1 MSLRATPFWVPAGV
15 ATPAPTPA
23 QAPAQASAQA
33 PAQASAQ
40 ASAHPATALPA
51 PRPWPLGRYSSPRL
65 WRAWAG
71 ARDDALAL
79 GRAGLRE
86 QAWQLRS
93 GLRVSELASA
103 SGARALGLVAAAAQA
118 VLGFRVHD
126 EQALAAWLMLQGR
139 LAEMA
144 TGEGKTLATGLAA
157 ATAALAGLRVH
168 VMTAND
174 YLVGRDRAQLDPLFQ
189 LLGLSS
195 AAVVHSMARE
205 ERVPAYH
212 ADIVYVTARELVFD
226 HLKDHLSQHAERDP
240 RVLRARALGEHDGSP
255 VGQPVA
261 AQPLVPCLQQAFVDE
276 ADSILLDEA
285 SVPFILSAPGAEPA
299 ALPLQLARRCALQLP
314 PEAYR
319 LMPRQRNARLTDDGR
334 RQAQAMLQGLARPG
348 GPLWPMRLALELV
361 RAALVAEHLLQRGR
375 DYALKDDALV
385 LIDEVTGRVA
395 EGRQW
400 NHPLQ
405 AMVELKEGLPPS
417 APMCTAARI
426 TYQRLFPRYERLGG
440 SSGTLREARAELRA
454 LYGLGCSTV
463 ARVRPSQRVSL
474 GRRLFRDEQ
483 ARQRACVARIQ
494 ALRRQGR
501 PVLVG
506 TDSVQASEQLCALL
520 TRQGIPHTVLN
531 AVQDAEE
538 NRVVAQAGEA
548 GCVTVTTNMA
558 GRGTDIVLSPAAR
571 QAGGL
576 HVILALSN
584 RSRRIDRQLAGRAAR
599 QGDPGSDEA
608 LLSLDDPPMRLWLPA
623 ALRKLLQAAADR
635 NGELPRGSA
644 AAVCAWVQRRSE
656 WRDWQHRRDLGLQED
671 QTADALAFSGV
682 QE

>member
-1 MSLRATPFWVPAGV
+1 MSLPAPTTWQSARVTTPV
-15 ATPAPTPA
+15 ATPGTSPPTA
-23 QAPAQASAQA
+23 QAPTRFQ
-33 PAQASAQ
+33 PV
-40 ASAHPATALPA
+40 A
-51 PRPWPLGRYSSPRL
+51 PRPWPLGRFSSSRL
-65 WRAWAG
+65 WRTWSE
-71 ARDDALAL
+71 ARDDALLL
-79 GRAGLRE
+79 GRAGLSV
-86 QAWQLRS
+86 QAWRLRS
-93 GLRVSELASA
+93 GLRVSDLASA
-103 SGARALGLVAAAAQA
+103 EGARALGLVAAAAQL

-126 EQALAAWLMLQGR
+126 EQALAAWWMLQGR

-174 YLVGRDRAQLDPLFQ
+174 YLVSRDREQLLPLFQ

-195 AAVVHSMARE
+195 AAVVHTLSRE
-205 ERVPAYH
+205 ERAPAYR

-226 HLKDHLSQHAERDP
+226 HLKDHLAQHAERDP
-240 RVLRARALGEHDGSP
+240 RVLRARALGEDGGASG
-255 VGQPVA
+255 GQPLS
-261 AQPLVPCLQQAFVDE
+261 AQPLVPGLQQAFVDE

-285 SVPFILSAPGAEPA
+285 SVPFILSAPGAPPA

-314 PEAYR
+314 PQAYR
-319 LMPRQRNARLTDDGR
+319 LQPRQRSARLTDEGR
-334 RQAQAMLQGLARPG
+334 RQAQALLEGLARPG

-417 APMCTAARI
+417 APMLTAARI

-463 ARVRPSQRVSL
+463 PRVRPSQL
-474 GRRLFRDEQ
+474 EFWGRRLFRDVL
-483 ARQRACVARIQ
+483 ARERACVARIQ
-494 ALRRQGR
+494 ALRGLGR

-506 TDSVQASEQLCALL
+506 TDSVQASESLCALL
-520 TRQGIPHTVLN
+520 ARQGIPHTVLN

-538 NRVVAQAGEA
+538 HRVVAQAGEP
-548 GCVTVTTNMA
+548 GRVTVTTNMA
-558 GRGTDIVLSPAAR
+558 GRGTDIALSPAAR

-599 QGDPGSDEA
+599 QGDPGSAEA
-608 LLSLDDPPMRLWLPA
+608 LLSLDDAPLRLWLPA
-623 ALRKLLQAAADR
+623 CVRAMLKATANRE
-635 NGELPRGSA
+635 GELPRRSA
-644 AAVCAWVQRRSE
+644 DAVCAWVQRRSE